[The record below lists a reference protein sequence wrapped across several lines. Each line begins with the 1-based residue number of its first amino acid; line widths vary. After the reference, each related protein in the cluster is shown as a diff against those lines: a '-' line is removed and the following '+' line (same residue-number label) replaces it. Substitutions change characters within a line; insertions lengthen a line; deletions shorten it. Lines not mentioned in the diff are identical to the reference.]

1 MNFFSLLTSIIA
13 VWGAVTET
21 PVFVSMGTYSPEGH
35 VSFEVRDYA
44 ASVAAETCPQ
54 NSDESFNILAEYI
67 GVSSSPANHQ
77 SEAIQMT
84 APVVTYQ
91 SQQDTECMQFILPES
106 MYSGDVTSAPTP
118 TNDGVTIVGRP
129 QMIVAVMTFNGWA
142 SADDFAYHQMQLQL
156 ALQQMDADDGF
167 QWIGKAPAHTEG
179 YQYDEPWILG
189 PWRTNEAV
197 VELVPKN

>member
-1 MNFFSLLTSIIA
+1 MNFFSLLTSIFS

-67 GVSSSPANHQ
+67 GVTSSPANHQ
-77 SEAIQMT
+77 SESIPMT

-106 MYSGDVTSAPTP
+106 MYGGDVTSAPTP
-118 TNDGVTIVGRP
+118 TNDDVTIVGRP
-129 QMIVAVMTFNGWA
+129 QMIVAVVTFNGWA

-156 ALQQMDADDGF
+156 AVQQMTAEDGF
-167 QWIGKAPAHTEG
+167 QWAVKDPAHTEN
-179 YQYDEPWILG
+179 YQYDGPSTPG

-197 VELVPKN
+197 IELVKKN